1 MPFTAYLYAFYLSF
15 CTKMQCILH
24 QNTLRL
30 APKRVAFSTKT
41 HCIQHQNALRL
52 AAYCRKHS
60 SKHLENGCKWQF
72 LIINIHFAAST
83 DQPIFSSTQTL
94 TRIDFL
100 RPSELLVDKK
110 GTLCVKFLA
119 KKWTKQNKS
128 ARDKAVDELPNKPL
142 TIEQYTK
149 HTTPLSPWRGA
160 GGEAGEGWG

>member
-52 AAYCRKHS
+52 AAYCRKQS

-72 LIINIHFAAST
+72 LVINIHFSPST
-83 DQPIFSSTQTL
+83 DQPLVASKQTL
-94 TRIDFL
+94 ARIDFL
-100 RPSELLVDKK
+100 RPSEQLVDKN
-110 GTLCVKFLA
+110 GTLCVKFYA
-119 KKWTKQNKS
+119 EKWTKQNKS